1 MKKWRVMEHE
11 AGCGQSYFHVEERE
25 PWFMFFAWNFR
36 RSFSTLTEAEQY
48 ISRRIAEANKPLPKE
63 VYSV

>member
-36 RSFSTLTEAEQY
+36 RSFIQYENTLQNQ
-48 ISRRIAEANKPLPKE
+48 S
-63 VYSV
+63 